1 MQSLLDHGEYPH
13 SDNDGDHVSLI
24 SHHVDVIE
32 AEEYGL
38 CLLYSLSRH
47 GVRVLER
54 RVDHDHT
61 DDGSQIGVRP
71 EGFRRGECDQ
81 DL

>member
-1 MQSLLDHGEYPH
+1 MQSLLDHGEHPH
-13 SDNDGDHVSLI
+13 RDDDRDHVSLI
-24 SHHVDVIE
+24 SYHVDVIE

-38 CLLYSLSRH
+38 CLLHSLSRH

-61 DDGSQIGVRP
+61 DDCSQIGVRP
-71 EGFRRGECDQ
+71 EGFCRGERDQ